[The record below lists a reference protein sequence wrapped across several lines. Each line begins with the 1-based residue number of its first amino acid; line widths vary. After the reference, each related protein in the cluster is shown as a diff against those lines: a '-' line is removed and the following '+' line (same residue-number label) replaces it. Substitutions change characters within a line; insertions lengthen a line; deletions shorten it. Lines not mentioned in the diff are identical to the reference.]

1 MGDGGGPHNN
11 TLSFHPSTSLPTR
24 VLSWPQTQPLRGI
37 AVARRSGT
45 DALWLIVL
53 LFILGLLSKLVDLIQ
68 NHWQGI
74 LIFLAVLLAAYLF
87 YWFAVLL
94 PEEERR
100 QAEEDRRRRCA
111 GWWRSQTGATLEQ
124 ETAKLFAKLGYQVE
138 QRGGAGDEGVD
149 LMLRQAGKVIVVQC
163 KAHARPVGP
172 IVVRELYGTLMHH
185 RAHQAMLASPSG
197 FTDSAVRFAAG
208 KPIELLD
215 ANKLVGLSDRAA

>member
-37 AVARRSGT
+37 VVARRSGS
-45 DALWLIVL
+45 DALGWIFL
-53 LFILGLLSKLVDLIQ
+53 LFILYLLGLFVELLELY
-68 NHWQGI
+68 WQGI
-74 LIFLAVLLAAYLF
+74 LIFLTVLLAAYLC

-94 PEEERR
+94 PEKARR
-100 QAEEDRRRRCA
+100 EAEEDRRRRCA
-111 GWWRSQTGATLEQ
+111 KWWLSQTGVTLEQ

-138 QRGGAGDEGVD
+138 HRGGAGDEGVD
-149 LMLRQAGKVIVVQC
+149 LMLRQAGKVIVIQC
-163 KAHARPVGP
+163 KAHVRPVGP
-172 IVVRELYGTLMHH
+172 AVVRELYGTLMHH

-197 FTDSAVRFAAG
+197 FTDSAVSFAAG

-215 ANKLVGLSDRAA
+215 ANKLVELSDRAA